1 MTPTAVTSSGTWR
14 VVDSGRWRRLE
25 PRPPDM
31 RRKRDTPD
39 TSGNAPSPTWAPIE
53 NPHTIKVHTARRDW
67 VLGTCS
73 AP

>member
-1 MTPTAVTSSGTWR
+1 MTPTAVTYSGTWR

-39 TSGNAPSPTWAPIE
+39 TSGNALSRTCAPIE
-53 NPHTIKVHTARRDW
+53 NPPRIKVRTARRDS